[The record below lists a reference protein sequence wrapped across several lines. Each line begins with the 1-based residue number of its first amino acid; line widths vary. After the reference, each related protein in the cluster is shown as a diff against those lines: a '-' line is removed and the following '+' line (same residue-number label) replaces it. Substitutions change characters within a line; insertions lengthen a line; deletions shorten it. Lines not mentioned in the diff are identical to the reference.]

1 MDRREFIKQ
10 STLTVAAFGMSGLTT
25 LSPREAQASA
35 VDVSYAA
42 EGVFKNMV
50 DGTSILSWQFRDLS
64 GFGPGGLSSGLVV
77 MEGDA
82 VDITVHNDLDRP
94 INLEIPGV
102 LEGTPSVSPG
112 GSHTYSFTAPSA
124 GSYFYHDNI
133 NGEIGRAMGLAGPL
147 IVMPADGSNR
157 LYVGGPVFDRQYT
170 LVLHELDDRLNSAIE
185 AGGTYDMAN
194 YEPNY
199 FFVNGLSYP
208 NTAANSDTLV
218 AMNVGEDVALRF
230 VNTGVITNPMH
241 FHGYHVDVA
250 SRNRIPET
258 AVITKD
264 TVLVNVGECVD
275 VMLACNQPGAYPLH
289 THYVPGVTAN
299 GVYVNPYGGALVVM
313 SAS

>member
-1 MDRREFIKQ
+1 
-10 STLTVAAFGMSGLTT
+10 MSGLTT
-25 LSPREAQASA
+25 LMPRRAQAAA
-35 VDVSYAA
+35 VDVSFAA
-42 EGVFKNMV
+42 EGVFKTMV
-50 DGTSILSWQFRDLS
+50 DGTSIFAWQFRDLG

-82 VDITVHNDLDRP
+82 VDITVYNDLDRP
-94 INLEIPGV
+94 INLEVPGV
-102 LEGTPSVSPG
+102 LEGTPAVAPD
-112 GSHTYSFTAPSA
+112 GSHTYSFTAPPA

-157 LYVGGPVFDRQYT
+157 LYSGGPTFDRQYT

-185 AGGTYDMAN
+185 AGGAYDMAN

-208 NTAANSDTLV
+208 NTAGDGDTLV

-250 SRNRIPET
+250 TRNRIPET

-299 GVYVNPYGGALVVM
+299 GVYVNPFGGALIVM

>member
-10 STLTVAAFGMSGLTT
+10 STLTAAAFGMSGLTT
-25 LSPREAQASA
+25 LMPRRAQAAA
-35 VDVSYAA
+35 VDVSFAA

-50 DGTSILSWQFRDLS
+50 DGTSIFTWQFRDLG

-82 VDITVHNDLDRP
+82 VDITVYNDLDRP
-94 INLEIPGV
+94 INLEVPGV
-102 LEGTPSVSPG
+102 LEGTPAVAPG
-112 GSHTYSFTAPSA
+112 GSHTYSFTAPPA

-157 LYVGGPVFDRQYT
+157 LYSGGPTFDRQYT

-208 NTAANSDTLV
+208 NTAGDGDTLV

-250 SRNRIPET
+250 TRNRIPET

-264 TVLVNVGECVD
+264 TVLVKVGECVD
-275 VMLACNQPGAYPLH
+275 VILPCNQPGAYPLH

-299 GVYVNPYGGALVVM
+299 GVYVNPYGGALIVM